1 MPSWGLTN
9 SMHAGQLGEV
19 SGSQILA
26 HTLSG
31 YTFCPSCPTPM
42 FWVSW
47 KLSCHLVGLREMRG
61 NRIKIKKVPAKIGG
75 KKEKKR
81 QKKKIKKK
89 KKKKKTPQPSL
100 HGTHL

>member
-61 NRIKIKKVPAKIGG
+61 NRIKIKTNKQT
-75 KKEKKR
+75 KKNTST
-81 QKKKIKKK
+81 I
-89 KKKKKTPQPSL
+89 PSWNPL
-100 HGTHL
+100 MSYKCQHERLFSC